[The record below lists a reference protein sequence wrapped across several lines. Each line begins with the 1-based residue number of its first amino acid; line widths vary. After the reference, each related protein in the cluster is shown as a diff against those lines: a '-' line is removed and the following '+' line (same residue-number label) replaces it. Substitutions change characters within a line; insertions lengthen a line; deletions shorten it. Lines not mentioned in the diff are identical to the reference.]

1 ETDTNHDGLISM
13 DEFMQQTSKE
23 EFQKDPEWKT
33 IDQQPQFTH
42 EEYLEFERRRQ
53 EEVQHMI
60 AQGQL
65 PPHPNMPQGYYAV
78 PPASFQA
85 PAQGAQ
91 MHYQQPNQLLEQQ
104 QQQYHHQQ
112 QQYAQQQQYGGSQPV
127 PAYQHPQPQP
137 LVYQQPSQQQQP
149 LPTYRHVQHNG
160 HPEQVSLL
168 HQSNSETPSLVQK
181 QQPQD
186 KLQNE
191 QSTQHQQRSQQQ
203 N

>member
-1 ETDTNHDGLISM
+1 
-13 DEFMQQTSKE
+13 MQQTAKE

-65 PPHPNMPQGYYAV
+65 PPHPNMPQGYYAMP

-85 PAQGAQ
+85 PAQSAQ
-91 MHYQQPNQLLEQQ
+91 LHYEQPNQLLEQQ

-112 QQYAQQQQYGGSQPV
+112 QQYAQQQHQQYGGSQPV

-137 LVYQQPSQQQQP
+137 LIYQQPSQQPQ
-149 LPTYRHVQHNG
+149 PTYHQVQHNG
-160 HPEQVSLL
+160 HREQVAPEHQPQTLL
-168 HQSNSETPSLVQK
+168 QKSNSETPSLVQK
-181 QQPQD
+181 HQPQD
-186 KLQNE
+186 KLQHE
-191 QSTQHQQRSQQQ
+191 QSTQQQQRSHQE